1 MTISDKLKAIWNI
14 ANGKPTA
21 YRISIK
27 DGMFHQIQGGLAIEV
42 TILDGD
48 IVINRLMAANKNGGI
63 VKLGPGTYNI
73 GGCGE
78 EDE

>member
-1 MTISDKLKAIWNI
+1 MTILDKLKAIWNI

-27 DGMFHQIQGGLAIEV
+27 DGMILNGMAIEV

-48 IVINRLMAANKNGGI
+48 IVINRLMEENKNGGI
-63 VKLGPGTYNI
+63 VKLGPGAYNI
-73 GGCGE
+73 GE
-78 EDE
+78 EE